1 MGAVVSGPLAAEHL
15 ALLGQAS
22 IGGLTLIPPPT
33 IAPGH
38 RNLCLY
44 IIANISQVSEKGVKT
59 GVIMQI
65 SSSAKT
71 VASPAARI
79 G

>member
-33 IAPGH
+33 IAPGR

-44 IIANISQVSEKGVKT
+44 ITAKISQVSEKGVET
-59 GVIMQI
+59 GVITQI
-65 SSSAKT
+65 SSGAKA
-71 VASPAARI
+71 VVSP
-79 G
+79 